1 MSISLE
7 KGQRISLEK
16 NGVGLSEVCVG
27 VNWGAIEKKGLFG
40 GIKKVAVDLDASV
53 GTFTSDNELKFV
65 VYFSQLK
72 TPCGSIV
79 HSGDD
84 TTGDMDG
91 DDGLDNEIITI
102 KMKSMPSEIDKIAV
116 VLNSFQG
123 QDFATIPFASV
134 RLYEG
139 TPTRVDNVIANYNIA
154 NDSKFN
160 GSVSMVLGVL
170 YRHNDGWKFR
180 AVGEPTADRKLEQ
193 TLKTVQASFL

>member
-1 MSISLE
+1 MISLE

-16 NGVGLSEVCVG
+16 NGSGLNEVCIG

-40 GIKKVAVDLDASV
+40 GIKKQAVDLDASV
-53 GTFTSDNELKFV
+53 GTFDDAKKLGQV
-65 VYFSQLK
+65 VYFANLK
-72 TPCGSIV
+72 AYNGAIS

-84 TTGDMDG
+84 RTGDMDG

-102 KMKSMPSEIDKIAV
+102 KMSNLPSEVDKVAV

-123 QDFATIPFASV
+123 NDFKTIPFASI

-139 TPTRVDNVIANYNIA
+139 TPSRVDNVIASYNIA
-154 NDSKFN
+154 NDPKFN

-170 YRHNDGWKFR
+170 YRHNSGWKFR
-180 AVGEPTADRKLEQ
+180 AVGEPTADKKLEGTLQ
-193 TLKTVQASFL
+193 TVAAQYL

>member
-1 MSISLE
+1 VAINLE

-16 NGVGLSEVCVG
+16 NGTGLNEICVG
-27 VNWGAIEKKGLFG
+27 VNWGAIEKKGFFG
-40 GIKKVAVDLDASV
+40 GKKKVAVDLDASV
-53 GTFTSDNELKFV
+53 GTFTADKQLDSV
-65 VYFSQLK
+65 VYFGSLK
-72 TPCGSIV
+72 TPCGSIQ

-102 KMKSMPSEIDKIAV
+102 KMTSVPSNIDKIAV

-170 YRHNDGWKFR
+170 YRNGSAWKFR
-180 AVGEPTADRKLEQ
+180 AVGEPTSDRKLEQ
-193 TLKTVQASFL
+193 TLKTVQSNFL